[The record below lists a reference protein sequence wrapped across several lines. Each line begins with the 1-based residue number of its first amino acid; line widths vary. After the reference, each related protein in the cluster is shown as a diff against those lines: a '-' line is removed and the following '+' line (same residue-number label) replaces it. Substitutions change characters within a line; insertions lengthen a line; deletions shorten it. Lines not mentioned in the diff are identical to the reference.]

1 MKKLALAAA
10 RAVALLMSVIPWK
23 LRHAW
28 LFAALVLESRIG
40 RPDAALRRLYQL
52 HDDLER
58 IIAERAM
65 AYGEGVHPKHD
76 LTRYHDFFVERIGAQ
91 ERVLDIGCGYGAVA
105 RAIARARPGAT
116 VAGID
121 IEAPLIEQARAADNP
136 PNLSFV
142 LGDAT
147 RTLPDGPWTT
157 VVLSNILEHLEDRVG
172 FLKALLAAQSPR
184 VVLIRV
190 PAFER
195 SWHVP
200 MRKKLGIFYFND
212 RTHFIEHTESEFRE
226 EIAAAG
232 LEITEFRTVWGEI
245 WAACRMAP
253 ASGS

>member
-10 RAVALLMSVIPWK
+10 RVVALLMSVFPWR
-23 LRHAW
+23 LRHAQV
-28 LFAALVLESRIG
+28 FAALVLESRIG
-40 RPDAALRRLYQL
+40 KPDAALRRLYQL

-65 AYGEGVHPKHD
+65 AHGGGVHPKHA
-76 LTRYHDFFVERIGAQ
+76 LTRYHDFFVERIGED

-116 VAGID
+116 VAGIE
-121 IEAPLIEQARAADNP
+121 IEADLIEQARAADNP
-136 PNLSFV
+136 PNLSFI

-172 FLKALLAAQSPR
+172 FLRALLAAQEPR

-200 MRKKLGIFYFND
+200 MRKELGMFYFND
-212 RTHFIEHTESEFRE
+212 RTHFIEHTEAEFRD

-245 WAACRMAP
+245 WAACRIAP
-253 ASGS
+253 A

>member
-1 MKKLALAAA
+1 MKKIALALA
-10 RAVALLMSVIPWK
+10 RVLALMMSVIPWK
-23 LRHAW
+23 LRHGQI
-28 LFAALVLESRIG
+28 FAALVLESRIG
-40 RPDAALRRLYQL
+40 RPDAALRRLYSL

-65 AYGEGVHPKHD
+65 AHGGGVHPKHG
-76 LTRYHDFFVERIGAQ
+76 LTRYHDFFVARIGPD

-116 VAGID
+116 VAGIE
-121 IEAPLIEQARAADNP
+121 IEARLVEQARAADNP
-136 PNLSFV
+136 PNLAFI

-157 VVLSNILEHLEDRVG
+157 VVLSNILEHLEDRVD
-172 FLKALLAAQSPR
+172 FLRALMAAQEPK

-200 MRKKLGIFYFND
+200 MRKELGMFYFND
-212 RTHFIEHTESEFRE
+212 RTHFIEHTEAQFRE

-245 WAACRMAP
+245 WAACRP
-253 ASGS
+253 AAA

>member
-1 MKKLALAAA
+1 MKKIALAAA
-10 RAVALLMSVIPWK
+10 RVVALLMSVFPWK
-23 LRHAW
+23 LRHAQI
-28 LFAALVLESRIG
+28 FAALVLESRIG
-40 RPDAALRRLYQL
+40 KPDAALRRLYQL

-65 AYGEGVHPKHD
+65 AHGGGVHPKHG
-76 LTRYHDFFVERIGAQ
+76 LTRYHDFFVERIGAH

-105 RAIARARPGAT
+105 RAIARAHPGAT
-116 VAGID
+116 VAGIE
-121 IEAPLIEQARAADNP
+121 IEADLIEQARAADNP
-136 PNLSFV
+136 ANLSFI

-147 RTLPDGPWTT
+147 KTLPDGPWTT

-172 FLKALLAAQSPR
+172 FLKALLAAQKPR
-184 VVLIRV
+184 VALIRV

-200 MRKKLGIFYFND
+200 MRKELSMFYFND
-212 RTHFIEHTESEFRE
+212 RTHFIEHTEAEFRD

-245 WAACRMAP
+245 WAACRIAP
-253 ASGS
+253 A

>member
-10 RAVALLMSVIPWK
+10 RIVALLMSVFPWR
-23 LRHAW
+23 LRHAQ

-40 RPDAALRRLYQL
+40 KPDAALRRLYQL

-65 AYGEGVHPKHD
+65 AHGDGVHPKHA
-76 LTRYHDFFVERIGAQ
+76 LTRYHDFFVERIGED

-116 VAGID
+116 VAGIE
-121 IEAPLIEQARAADNP
+121 IEADLIEQARAADNP
-136 PNLSFV
+136 PNLSFI

-172 FLKALLAAQSPR
+172 FLRALLAAQKPKL
-184 VVLIRV
+184 VLIRV

-200 MRKKLGIFYFND
+200 MRKELGIFYFND
-212 RTHFIEHTESEFRE
+212 RTHFIEHTETEFRQ

-245 WAACRMAP
+245 WAACRIAP
-253 ASGS
+253 A

>member
-10 RAVALLMSVIPWK
+10 RVVALLMSVFPWR
-23 LRHAW
+23 LRHAQV
-28 LFAALVLESRIG
+28 FAALVLESRIG
-40 RPDAALRRLYQL
+40 KPDAALRRLYQL
-52 HDDLER
+52 HDDLAR

-65 AYGEGVHPKHD
+65 AHGGGVHPKHA
-76 LTRYHDFFVERIGAQ
+76 LTRYHDFFVERIGED

-116 VAGID
+116 VAGIE
-121 IEAPLIEQARAADNP
+121 IEADLIEQARAADNP
-136 PNLSFV
+136 PNLSFI

-172 FLKALLAAQSPR
+172 FLRALLAAQEPR
-184 VVLIRV
+184 GVLIRV

-200 MRKKLGIFYFND
+200 MRKELGMFYFND
-212 RTHFIEHTESEFRE
+212 RTHFIEHTETEFRQ

-245 WAACRMAP
+245 WAACRIAP
-253 ASGS
+253 A